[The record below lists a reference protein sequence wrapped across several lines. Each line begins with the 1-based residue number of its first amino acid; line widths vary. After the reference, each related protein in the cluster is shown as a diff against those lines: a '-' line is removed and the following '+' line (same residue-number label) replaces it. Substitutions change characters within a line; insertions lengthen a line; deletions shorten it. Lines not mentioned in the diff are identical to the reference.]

1 MDPEEELAVR
11 FAPLS
16 APKAGNGRLWRSVRI
31 LWLTFFDVHLDPQPP
46 TDREEDVTPRGKKRP
61 REAPTIPRMLKNDI
75 RRFYAPMFMN
85 TINSG
90 DLLIMQDFFYT
101 FMTGS
106 CRLVGDQSYKPE
118 FQLPGRIIG
127 SGPVQTSH
135 YLLGTFLM
143 YPDLVTK
150 MRNCQ
155 LTTSNT
161 WKGTKITL
169 DVEVVG
175 TKVATLP
182 MEAWMP
188 HKSCLPL
195 IYAQP
200 TVQHMVHLVRS
211 NFPNY
216 YDFSTRLSSNP
227 AAQRADWPSVTVVA
241 ANEEGE
247 ISPGSYRNAG
257 SSCTF
262 SQPSCGAGTSDDRCD
277 QSSEGTEPMVSSGS
291 NTDFSVDNSADTSGS
306 SSSSSKRPG
315 KALKNSPHYIPASFI
330 YTLSEGLQPLA
341 TPLSLHSV
349 GRVEFYLD
357 ENNHVQLFNL
367 SLVQLEDQP
376 ESDVAGTAT
385 DEGAGGDANTDPDAG
400 AAAGGSVAASASDGT
415 AAESMGGGSG
425 GADGSTHA
433 EGDTSVDSSH
443 LTGYTTTGTG

>member
-16 APKAGNGRLWRSVRI
+16 APKAGNGRLWRTVRV
-31 LWLTFFDVHLDPQPP
+31 LLLTVFDVHVDPQPP

-106 CRLVGDQSYKPE
+106 CRLVGDQSYRPE
-118 FQLPGRIIG
+118 FQLPGRIIE

-257 SSCTF
+257 SSCT
-262 SQPSCGAGTSDDRCD
+262 SSRPSCGAGASGDNSD
-277 QSSEGTEPMVSSGS
+277 QSGEGTEPMVSSGS
-291 NTDFSVDNSADTSGS
+291 NADFSVDNSAETSGS
-306 SSSSSKRPG
+306 SSSSSKRQG
-315 KALKNSPHYIPASFI
+315 KALNYIPASFI
-330 YTLSEGLQPLA
+330 YALSEGLQPLA

-367 SLVQLEDQP
+367 TLVQVEDQP

-385 DEGAGGDANTDPDAG
+385 DEGAGGDANTVPDAG

-415 AAESMGGGSG
+415 AAESTGGGSG
-425 GADGSTHA
+425 GADGSTHV